1 MILKNLFAPFHTTKA
16 KGTGLGLTITKSI
29 IEEHK
34 GKIRVESELGKG
46 TRFVVE
52 LPVMAQKNL
61 KQD

>member
-34 GKIRVESELGKG
+34 GKIRVESELGNG
-46 TRFVVE
+46 TRFIVE
-52 LPVMAQKNL
+52 LPAVL
-61 KQD
+61 